1 MSNRAIIEN
10 KISHIR
16 KYLRIL
22 DGYQKYS
29 RKEIEGNI
37 DLKGAVER
45 YLYLAA
51 QATIDLSEAAVA
63 YKNFRKPTTMSE
75 SFYILNEEK
84 IISNEL
90 TEKLVK
96 MTGFRNAVAHDY
108 EKLNYE
114 IVYDVLQNRLKDIE
128 EIIGRIPV
136 LQNIINNF
144 VIELF

>member
-114 IVYDVLQNRLKDIE
+114 IVYDVLQNKTKDIE
-128 EIIGRIPV
+128 NFIEIIKS
-136 LQNIINNF
+136 L
-144 VIELF
+144 